1 MRITSAILLL
11 VIGGLIHSCK
21 GDDKQVSENKNPKD
35 SLEMAKAIDFET
47 INNQL
52 KENPNN
58 PSLYIKRARLY
69 QRYND
74 IPMAIEDI
82 DRALKIDSLVPE
94 FYLLK
99 AELYKKEEGFAEA
112 KRTLDKCLLVDNKNV
127 QARVE
132 LGWLAFLIQNY
143 KQALDYAD
151 AALKINVYAA
161 EAYYLKG
168 MIFQEQKD
176 TAKAISS
183 YITATEQE
191 KGYYE
196 AYIQLG
202 VLHINQSKALAKEY
216 FKNALVVK
224 PRSSEALY
232 NYGYTCQL
240 MGDYD
245 EAIKTYETMLKIQPF
260 REPYY
265 NIAYINQEYFQKY
278 DIAVD
283 YYSRA
288 IEISPLYYD
297 AYYNRGLAYEK
308 LGDLLNAEKDYRKTL
323 SIVSDYDFA
332 AIALERIL
340 KKK

>member
-1 MRITSAILLL
+1 MRVTSAI
-11 VIGGLIHSCK
+11 ILIVSVLFFSCK
-21 GDDKQVSENKNPKD
+21 GDVKQVVENKNPKD
-35 SLEMAKAIDFET
+35 SVEMAKAIDFES
-47 INNQL
+47 INNEL
-52 KENPNN
+52 KTNPDN

-69 QRYND
+69 QRYDN

-82 DRALKIDSLVPE
+82 DRAIKLDSLVPE

-112 KRTLDKCLLVDNKNV
+112 KRTLDKCLLIDNKNV
-127 QARVE
+127 QARIE

-143 KQALDYAD
+143 KQAIEYTD
-151 AALKINVYAA
+151 AALKINVYNA

-191 KGYYE
+191 KGYYD

-202 VLHINQSKALAKEY
+202 VLHLDQSKILAKEY
-216 FKNALVVK
+216 FRNALTIK
-224 PRSSEALY
+224 PKSSEALY
-232 NYGYTCQL
+232 NFGYTCQL

-245 EAIKTYETMLKIQPF
+245 EAIKTYEKMLKIQPF
-260 REPYY
+260 REPLF
-265 NIAYINQEYFQKY
+265 NIAYINQEYLQKY
-278 DIAVD
+278 DVAID

-288 IEISPLYYD
+288 IEISPMYYD
-297 AYYNRGLAYEK
+297 AYYNRGLTYEQ
-308 LGDLLNAEKDYRKTL
+308 LGDLLNAEKDFRKTL